1 MEINLL
7 IVDDE
12 VFSVETLMTQIDW
25 DKYDVNKVYGANSA
39 QEAREHMLKYNIS
52 LALCDIEMPGESGL
66 ELIEWVREGT
76 RLQGM
81 VMEFIILTCHPEYE
95 FMRKAMQIGCSDY
108 LLKPIDYEELDRVLV
123 KAVKSIHE
131 KESEFMRLTTV
142 ENLVSDAEK
151 SDIVQEKIIPY
162 ILENLTQPFTIAD
175 LAKSVALNPQY
186 MMRLFKKNTGQSIV
200 EYVTTQKILLAKD
213 LLSKT
218 DWNNDIIAEKVG
230 YISTTYFIKL
240 FKKLSGMTPREYRK
254 TLEHGK

>member
-12 VFSVETLMTQIDW
+12 VFSVETLKTQIDW
-25 DKYDVNKVYGANSA
+25 KKYDIHQVYGAYSA
-39 QEAREHMLKYNIS
+39 QEAREIMMEHTIC

-76 RLQGM
+76 RLQGLI
-81 VMEFIILTCHPEYE
+81 MEFIVLTCHPEYE

-108 LLKPIDYEELDRVLV
+108 LLKPIDYEELDFVLH
-123 KAVKSIHE
+123 KAVKNIRE

-142 ENLVSDAEK
+142 ENLVSENEK
-151 SDIVQEKIIPY
+151 SDLVQEKIIPY

-175 LAKSVALNPQY
+175 LAKNVALNPQY

-200 EYVTTQKILLAKD
+200 EYVTTQKMLLAKD

-218 DWNNDIIAEKVG
+218 EWNNEIIAEKVG
-230 YISTTYFIKL
+230 YISTTYFIKI
-240 FKKLSGMTPREYRK
+240 FKKLAGMTPREYRK
-254 TLEHGK
+254 MLSK